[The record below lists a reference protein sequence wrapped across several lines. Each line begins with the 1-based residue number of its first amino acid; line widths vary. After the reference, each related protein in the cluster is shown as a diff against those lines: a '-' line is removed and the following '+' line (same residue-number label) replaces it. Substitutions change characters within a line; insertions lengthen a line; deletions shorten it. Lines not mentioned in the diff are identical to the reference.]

1 VEPFYINVL
10 QPLLLRYPKEVAIL
24 LNKWN
29 KSKNPWERRASVVVF
44 VRTIGETGKYTKQ
57 CIKLCNNLLED
68 QERLVLQG
76 VGWAL
81 KDTMRG
87 DKKRVL
93 DYVKKLRQQAV
104 SSVITLYAL
113 RDLRGKAKSDVLK
126 VKAKRYA

>member
-1 VEPFYINVL
+1 M
-10 QPLLLRYPKEVAIL
+10 
-24 LNKWN
+24 
-29 KSKNPWERRASVVVF
+29 VF